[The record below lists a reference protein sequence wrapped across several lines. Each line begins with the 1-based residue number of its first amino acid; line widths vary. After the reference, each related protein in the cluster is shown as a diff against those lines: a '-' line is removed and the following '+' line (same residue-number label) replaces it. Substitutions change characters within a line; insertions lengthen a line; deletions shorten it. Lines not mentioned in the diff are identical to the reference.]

1 MAQTETPLIPVNELN
16 HKQHG
21 KILAYPNP
29 TERLVEERIRQLKQ
43 LQILGLAFQGTHQID
58 RSFVLGKG
66 VVGLV
71 VSGFANSGKVAVK
84 IRRTDSRRASM
95 IHEATM
101 MQAANRAGVGP
112 KYIGSTND
120 ILVMEFFDGKRLPV
134 WLDRIK
140 GRGQR
145 QRARSMLRSVLEQAV
160 RLDAYALDHGE
171 LSRAHKNV
179 LVSDQD
185 QACIVDYE
193 SASQMRR
200 VNNFTS
206 LVQYFFLGESFGKKM
221 AQILG
226 PVERDMLVSY
236 LRMYKSGRTN
246 DGYDAVQKLFK
257 LR

>member
-1 MAQTETPLIPVNELN
+1 MVEAESSLIPVSKLN

-29 TERLVEERIRQLKQ
+29 SEKLVEERIRQLKQ
-43 LQILGLAFQGTHQID
+43 LQISRLDFQGTHRID
-58 RSFVLGKG
+58 RASILGKG
-66 VVGLV
+66 VVGV
-71 VSGFANSGKVAVK
+71 VVAGLMDSDRVAVK
-84 IRRTDSRRASM
+84 IRRTDSRRSSM

-101 MQAANRAGVGP
+101 MKVANHAGVGP
-112 KYIGSTND
+112 KYIGSTQD
-120 ILVMEFFDGKRLPV
+120 VLVMDFFDGRRLPV
-134 WLDRIK
+134 WLEEIR

-145 QRARSMLRSVLEQAV
+145 QRARSMLHSVLEQAV
-160 RLDAYALDHGE
+160 RLDAQGLDHGE

-179 LVSDQD
+179 LVSNQD
-185 QACIVDYE
+185 QACIVDFE

-206 LVQYFFLGESFGKKM
+206 LVQYFFLGESFGRKM

-226 PVERDMLVSY
+226 PVDKELLVSY

-246 DGYDAVQKLFK
+246 DGYAAVQKLLK
-257 LR
+257 LQ